1 MNARRWLIA
10 SRGICGGV
18 CLGNLATLPA
28 RDPGTVRVALA
39 LVIAAG
45 FGWTLFDREL
55 RRLAREENE
64 P

>member
-1 MNARRWLIA
+1 
-10 SRGICGGV
+10 
-18 CLGNLATLPA
+18 LATLPA